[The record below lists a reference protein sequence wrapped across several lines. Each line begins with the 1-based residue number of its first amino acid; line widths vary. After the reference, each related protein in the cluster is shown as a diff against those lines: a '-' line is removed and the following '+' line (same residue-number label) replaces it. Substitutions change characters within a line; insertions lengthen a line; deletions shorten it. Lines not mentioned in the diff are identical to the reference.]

1 MKKKFINIILALFTF
16 VAILI
21 YNNDF
26 LNGNSYNILITL
38 LFFVLLYFYSK
49 IDVQGNKKI
58 KMFSFVLSM
67 ILGTIL
73 SVGNI
78 VNKYIYDMPFN
89 IFNLNRTIYFILM
102 IIGFIPFFYKLF
114 TLLIQKTPKILK
126 LKNKQQMS
134 KKEFIVIMSI
144 ILFGN
149 FLYFIRFFPA
159 IMSPDSY
166 YVIHYANNYILSDFH
181 TFGHTWFFGIFF
193 HLGKVLF
200 NNLNTAV
207 AFSIIIQ
214 MICISIL
221 FTIVI
226 KYLYNKGLSKK
237 ICLLI
242 SFIYGFTP
250 LFGHYSVTLW
260 RDVMFGTAFAPL
272 FISLYEIV
280 TNKKNN
286 KGNLVLFT
294 ICILII
300 MFFRNNGIYI
310 FIFTI
315 PFLIIF
321 LKDKRKMMSII
332 CTTLLIFYFIIK
344 GPIFNYFNVERSKT
358 AEAYSIPLQQM
369 ARVVALDYKI
379 TGNDKKFLENLW
391 EYNKVATSYRNITSD
406 PIKTI
411 TNNDFLRNNK
421 KDFIKTYLSLLMKH
435 PKVYIEAYMME
446 TIGYWYPDII
456 YWATGS
462 ESKGIFEEE
471 KVYNIPLTPNW
482 YNKIIDYTTSR
493 SLPLSNILWS
503 VGLSFIILL
512 ISSFITAF
520 YNKKILLCYVPLFGL
535 WLSIMAATPVF
546 CELRYV
552 YGLFTSLPLL
562 ILIPLITAYEKNNK
576 GVKK

>member
-1 MKKKFINIILALFTF
+1 MKKNFINIILSLFTF

-38 LFFVLLYFYSK
+38 LFFVLYYFYSK

-58 KMFSFVLSM
+58 KMFSFVLSI
-67 ILGTIL
+67 ILGIIL

-78 VNKYIYDMPFN
+78 INKYIYDMPFN
-89 IFNLNRTIYFILM
+89 IFNLNRTIYSILM

-144 ILFGN
+144 IIFGN

-226 KYLYNKGLSKK
+226 KYLYNKGISKK

-242 SFIYGFTP
+242 SLIYGFTP

-286 KGNLVLFT
+286 KGNFVLFT

-321 LKDKRKMMSII
+321 LKDKRKIMSII
-332 CTTLLIFYFIIK
+332 CTTLLIFYFVIK

-411 TNNDFLRNNK
+411 TNNEFLRNNK

-471 KVYNIPLTPNW
+471 KVYNVPLTPSW

-552 YGLFTSLPLL
+552 YGLFTSFPLL
-562 ILIPLITAYEKNNK
+562 ILIPLITAYEKKYN
-576 GVKK
+576 VK